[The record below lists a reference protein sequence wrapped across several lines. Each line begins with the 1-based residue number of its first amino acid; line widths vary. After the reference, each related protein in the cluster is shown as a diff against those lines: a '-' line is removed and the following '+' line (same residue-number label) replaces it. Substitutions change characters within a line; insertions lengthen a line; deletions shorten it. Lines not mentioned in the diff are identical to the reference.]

1 MGLFGNDKNER
12 KLSFAL
18 GGYTFTSGDQ
28 YLSYKSVYGKF
39 FRVARKD
46 IESVSL
52 DKGGLGKNIIKINGR
67 GTTLAQLE
75 MPKPWAEKA
84 QEFIM
89 GEALGGAQKV
99 SGINEIEMLSNLKD
113 KGIITKSEF
122 ETKKKIDD
130 LLCVEKPATAG

>member
-1 MGLFGNDKNER
+1 MGLFGNKKDER

-18 GGYTFTSGDQ
+18 GGYTFTADDR
-28 YLSYKSVYGKF
+28 YVSYKSIYGKF

-52 DKGGLGKNIIKINGR
+52 DKGGMGKNLIKVNGR

-75 MPKPWAEKA
+75 MPKQWAEKA

-89 GEALGGAQKV
+89 NEALG
-99 SGINEIEMLSNLKD
+99 SGKQSASGVDDLEKLSALKE
-113 KGIITKSEF
+113 KGVITEEEF
-122 ETKKKIDD
+122 KAKKKQI
-130 LLCVEKPATAG
+130 LGL